1 MSEEYNPKL
10 HCCRYWFKDFCECIK
25 ENKKKSRDENVNGSL
40 TFLEKNNIE
49 YIDSQTAN
57 IVIINNQSDKAF
69 LSLKRQQGLFK
80 CRFEGSSKWYTF
92 SKKALIDK
100 FSNKMNYEQEQRG

>member
-1 MSEEYNPKL
+1 MHILQDPMDQAHRLFHAAGYNVP
-10 HCCRYWFKDFCECIK
+10 E
-25 ENKKKSRDENVNGSL
+25 
-40 TFLEKNNIE
+40 NNIE

-100 FSNKMNYEQEQRG
+100 FSNKDEL